1 MWEQINHARIAER
14 GYQQTGPTMPLEGP
28 VSRSDVQEDLLTVFD
43 KIEAPAGDVVG
54 VQMRDDA
61 VAYVNKLY
69 NEGLLKVWDDV
80 HLLIEQHDGETDP
93 YPEGLEAYSHFA
105 EDDDDD
111 PDQDSDD
118 AHDQC
123 SDDDAEVLGP
133 EAATLPTLTARP
145 LFLPP
150 RWSLVWREESRKPPR
165 PVGSGDEWSR

>member
-1 MWEQINHARIAER
+1 MDKWRHGTSTGSTRSFLSTYYHQYYSASNKNTVSRTPKPYRWDILRFVQTMWEQINHARIAER

-80 HLLIEQHDGETDP
+80 HLLIEQHDGETDHKQV
-93 YPEGLEAYSHFA
+93 A
-105 EDDDDD
+105 
-111 PDQDSDD
+111 
-118 AHDQC
+118 
-123 SDDDAEVLGP
+123 V
-133 EAATLPTLTARP
+133 ATFQNSP
-145 LFLPP
+145 
-150 RWSLVWREESRKPPR
+150 S
-165 PVGSGDEWSR
+165 SG